1 MAALEK
7 VQPKDLEASEI
18 SVRLGAT
25 WIPAE
30 YVQQFLEELLDAPYY
45 TRRVVKVEFAAYT
58 GSWAITNKKFG
69 DGNIKA
75 TVTYGTNRANAYLI
89 AENALNLRSTQ
100 IRDKVTAADGSVSW
114 VLNKEATQAAQEK
127 QRQICEQFQDWIFK
141 EPERRQ
147 RLVAIYNEKFN
158 ALRPRE
164 YDGSHLKFPGMN
176 PEITL
181 RPHQLNAIA
190 HVLYG
195 NNVLLAHEVGA
206 GKTYEMV
213 ASAME
218 KKRLGLC
225 SKTLIVVPNHLTEQ
239 MASEALLL
247 YPNAEI
253 LVAKKT
259 DFKKENRKKF
269 CARIATGN
277 YDIIVIGHSQFEKI
291 PLSAE
296 RQHMYLQR
304 QIDDVIDQIALLKS
318 SRAENFT
325 IKQMERTRKQLK
337 KKLDKL
343 NDQQRKDDVVTFE
356 DLGVDSL
363 MVDEAHYFKNAMIA
377 TKMRNVA
384 GISQTESQKS
394 SDMLMKCMYLDE
406 VTGGHGIV
414 FATGTPISNSMTE
427 MYVMMRYLQRGLLEK
442 EGLLNFDS
450 WASTFGESITAI
462 ELNPTGTG
470 YRTKTRFARFYNL
483 PELMSLFKMSADIQT
498 ADMLHLPVPELV
510 GGKPTNVVLQ
520 PSEVQK
526 RMVKGLADRAE
537 KVRSGK
543 VQPTEDNM
551 LRITNDGRKL
561 ALDQR
566 LMNPLLPD
574 DPGSKANACVD
585 KVYEIWE
592 KTKEQHSTQM
602 IFCDL
607 STPKEDGFDVYN
619 DVRDKLVAKGIPKE
633 EVQFIHDA
641 DTETKKAELFGKV
654 RNGTVRVL
662 MGSTQKMGAGTN
674 VQTRLIALH
683 HLDCP
688 WRPADIAQRNGRM
701 VRQGNLNKEVSIFIY
716 VTEST
721 FDSYSWQLVE
731 NIVFCVDTNTF
742 QTLLIPSIH
751 RKRMRLINY
760 PSSIIKSEYRYTF
773 PPIMRIRCSR

>member
-1 MAALEK
+1 M
-7 VQPKDLEASEI
+7 
-18 SVRLGAT
+18 
-25 WIPAE
+25 
-30 YVQQFLEELLDAPYY
+30 
-45 TRRVVKVEFAAYT
+45 
-58 GSWAITNKKFG
+58 
-69 DGNIKA
+69 
-75 TVTYGTNRANAYLI
+75 TYGTNRANAYLI

-181 RPHQLNAIA
+181 RSHQLNAIA

-225 SKTLIVVPNHLTEQ
+225 NKTLIVVPNHLTEQ

-296 RQHMYLQR
+296 RQQMYLQR

-394 SDMLMKCMYLDE
+394 SDIVYLSR
-406 VTGGHGIV
+406 I
-414 FATGTPISNSMTE
+414 
-427 MYVMMRYLQRGLLEK
+427 
-442 EGLLNFDS
+442 
-450 WASTFGESITAI
+450 
-462 ELNPTGTG
+462 
-470 YRTKTRFARFYNL
+470 
-483 PELMSLFKMSADIQT
+483 
-498 ADMLHLPVPELV
+498 
-510 GGKPTNVVLQ
+510 
-520 PSEVQK
+520 
-526 RMVKGLADRAE
+526 
-537 KVRSGK
+537 
-543 VQPTEDNM
+543 
-551 LRITNDGRKL
+551 LRIHLGN
-561 ALDQR
+561 
-566 LMNPLLPD
+566 
-574 DPGSKANACVD
+574 GS
-585 KVYEIWE
+585 
-592 KTKEQHSTQM
+592 
-602 IFCDL
+602 L
-607 STPKEDGFDVYN
+607 S
-619 DVRDKLVAKGIPKE
+619 
-633 EVQFIHDA
+633 
-641 DTETKKAELFGKV
+641 
-654 RNGTVRVL
+654 
-662 MGSTQKMGAGTN
+662 S
-674 VQTRLIALH
+674 
-683 HLDCP
+683 
-688 WRPADIAQRNGRM
+688 
-701 VRQGNLNKEVSIFIY
+701 
-716 VTEST
+716 
-721 FDSYSWQLVE
+721 
-731 NIVFCVDTNTF
+731 
-742 QTLLIPSIH
+742 
-751 RKRMRLINY
+751 
-760 PSSIIKSEYRYTF
+760 
-773 PPIMRIRCSR
+773 